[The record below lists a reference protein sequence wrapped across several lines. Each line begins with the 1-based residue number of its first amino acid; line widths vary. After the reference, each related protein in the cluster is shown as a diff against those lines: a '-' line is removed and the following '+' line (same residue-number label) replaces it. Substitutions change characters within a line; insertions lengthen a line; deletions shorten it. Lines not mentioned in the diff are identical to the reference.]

1 MKAKKI
7 LTFFFTAVLFSH
19 HFSSAQIITNGG
31 FENWAIGA
39 SSYLDPV
46 GWTTSNGI
54 APNAN
59 VVQAAGRTGAYSAN
73 LLSIPDT
80 NSQITQANLY
90 FDYTG
95 NLKPLV
101 LSGYWKGN
109 FLTPSN
115 FLYVSVRVVDA
126 SFTEI
131 GFGSA
136 YSPQFT
142 NVTNWIPFSDTINY
156 SSANSPISTSI
167 QFTLFSTSL
176 STTGF
181 VDDLTLTYTTPTGEI
196 QTIPLT
202 RSSLSQDFYGNYL
215 LNLNLL
221 SPSTFT
227 LNIFSIDGKKVSEKN
242 YSADA
247 GQHKILLPTE
257 NLSQGI
263 YFVKMNGGK
272 QSATRKLV
280 VVR

>member
-1 MKAKKI
+1 MKHKFFFLLLSLAVFLLQNSWGQI
-7 LTFFFTAVLFSH
+7 LTNT
-19 HFSSAQIITNGG
+19 G
-31 FENWAIGA
+31 FELWATGP
-39 SSYLDPV
+39 SGFPDPV

-59 VVQAAGRTGAYSAN
+59 VIQAAGRTGMYSAN
-73 LLSIPDT
+73 LVSVLDA
-80 NSQITQANLY
+80 NSQVAQANLY

-115 FLYVSVRVVDA
+115 FLYVSVRVIDA

-156 SSANSPISTSI
+156 SSANAPISTAI

-181 VDDLTLTYTTPTGEI
+181 VDDLTLTYTTVTGEI
-196 QTIPLT
+196 EAIPLT
-202 RSSLSQDFYGNYL
+202 DLFISSDVINNYFI
-215 LNLNLL
+215 NLNL
-221 SPSTFT
+221 SSQQSFSI
-227 LNIFSIDGKKVSEKN
+227 NIFSADGKKISEKN
-242 YSADA
+242 YSLGSGNHQVPVYTNDLEA
-247 GQHKILLPTE
+247 
-257 NLSQGI
+257 GI
-263 YFVKMNGGK
+263 YFCRLQGESVNKVFKFVK
-272 QSATRKLV
+272 
-280 VVR
+280 